1 MLPMQLEK
9 FQSSLNPISE
19 FFHTSS
25 VGVAR
30 YKGCKTLHSST
41 YTSFTMLEIV
51 ARMTRKKNLQY
62 DVNLLLPNI

>member
-1 MLPMQLEK
+1 MLPMQLGK

-30 YKGCKTLHSST
+30 YKGCKTFHSST
-41 YTSFTMLEIV
+41 HTYFTMLETV
-51 ARMTRKKNLQY
+51 VRPTRKEKPI
-62 DVNLLLPNI
+62 V